1 MAHRPLRHAA
11 FFFMHGSA
19 KHCTLF
25 PPAHFGV
32 AASLRTA
39 LHEHELHISVTIL
52 QSVSTAQT
60 EPPMPTFVPVLAEGF
75 VVEPAVPTFAPVD
88 AVGAVDD
95 PAPVTCV
102 EGGMGCAGVA
112 GVAGVAA
119 TGGGIGAA
127 GVAATGGGGAGAISA
142 GGGGGVVAVGDAGS
156 VRFSVH
162 ASEPSMSDGARR
174 MASRGKLL
182 PRIIVAYRR
191 AVGH

>member
-60 EPPMPTFVPVLAEGF
+60 EPPMPTFVPVLGEGF
-75 VVEPAVPTFAPVD
+75 VVEPAVPTFTPVD
-88 AVGAVDD
+88 ADGAVDD

-102 EGGMGCAGVA
+102 EGGTGCA

-127 GVAATGGGGAGAISA
+127 GVAATGGGGAGAGAISA
-142 GGGGGVVAVGDAGS
+142 GGGGIVAVGDAGS
-156 VRFSVH
+156 VRFTVH
-162 ASEPSMSDGARR
+162 ASDPSMSDGARR
-174 MASRGKLL
+174 MASRGKLM
-182 PRIIVAYRR
+182 PRSIVAYRR